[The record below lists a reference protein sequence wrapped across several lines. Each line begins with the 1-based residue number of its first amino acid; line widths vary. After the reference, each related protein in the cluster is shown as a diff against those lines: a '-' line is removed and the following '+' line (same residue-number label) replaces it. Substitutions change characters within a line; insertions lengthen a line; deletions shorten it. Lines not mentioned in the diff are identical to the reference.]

1 VGVGGAPVVGG
12 AFADTRRLVGFKFQ
26 HQCLFA
32 VADNVEAV
40 KPTFDDLLKW
50 WGAIAL
56 VLIVLRIY
64 GLL

>member
-1 VGVGGAPVVGG
+1 M
-12 AFADTRRLVGFKFQ
+12 
-26 HQCLFA
+26 
-32 VADNVEAV
+32 

-50 WGAIAL
+50 WGAVAL